1 MCNPSTD
8 GISKRIEEVFNHIE
22 PVLTPQIL
30 RQILSDRIDPIKSP
44 YRQPLLMTL
53 SLGLRALEASKI
65 TICPTNV
72 QITSIL
78 TLIFNI
84 SVVYGQIGLCFG
96 DDTPVGLCY
105 HISWAHDPTKRF
117 RGP

>member
-1 MCNPSTD
+1 MSQLFMVQLSSTFEIIIIWVSAI
-8 GISKRIEEVFNHIE
+8 IS
-22 PVLTPQIL
+22 LG
-30 RQILSDRIDPIKSP
+30 
-44 YRQPLLMTL
+44 LMTL

-96 DDTPVGLCY
+96 DDTSAIISLGLMTL
-105 HISWAHDPTKRF
+105 PKGLG
-117 RGP
+117 GPRALKITIYP

>member
-1 MCNPSTD
+1 MSQLFMVQLSSTFEIIIIW
-8 GISKRIEEVFNHIE
+8 ISAIIS
-22 PVLTPQIL
+22 LG
-30 RQILSDRIDPIKSP
+30 
-44 YRQPLLMTL
+44 LMTL

-84 SVVYGQIGLCFG
+84 FVVYGQIGLCFG
-96 DDTPVGLCY
+96 DDTPGGLCY
-105 HISWAHDPTKRF
+105 HISWAHDSTKRF
-117 RGP
+117 RGPQGP